1 MRALSEPVKGVLAY
15 ASPKNRGLGFLL
27 VVLPLHNAA
36 GADKLVG
43 IHSALAISQSLP
55 WIARDAGIFRKHNL
69 DFDLVLMRSASTA
82 AAAMIGGETDVGI
95 IGGIGILS
103 GYVQGAQ
110 DFVIVGAVKHIL
122 THSIVAKPE
131 IKWPEDLKG
140 KSIGVNRLAA
150 TTIIRH
156 PSSAAYRLGPGE
168 GCDLSPDRRRCRR
181 PDRAAQRLGRRLGD
195 ADLRSKR
202 RRPGVS
208 LFESTAPT
216 CAFLRRR
223 GLRLR
228 ASVIARK
235 PQVIGQFMR
244 SMAEASK
251 IFHAERETTLKI
263 LAKYLRVSDRK
274 VLETSYNNELKAM
287 EQRFD
292 VRPEALQAILDEP
305 AVNDPRA
312 KKVQPQQLIDRRY
325 LDEMEKSGF
334 FDSL

>member
-1 MRALSEPVKGVLAY
+1 MRVQRIAV
-15 ASPKNRGLGFLL
+15 LGFLL

-103 GYVQGAQ
+103 AYVQGAQ
-110 DFVIVGAVKHIL
+110 DFVIVGAVKNIL

-131 IKWPEDLKG
+131 IKRPEDLKG
-140 KSIGVNRLAA
+140 KSIGVNRLGSNNHYFA
-150 TTIIRH
+150 IQV
-156 PSSAAYRLGPGE
+156 L
-168 GCDLSPDRRRCRR
+168 
-181 PDRAAQRLGRRLGD
+181 QRIGLDPAKDVIFRQTGGD
-195 ADLRSKR
+195 AADLIALLNGSVDASAMLTYGQNAVAQGFHYLIYGPDLRIPYAAAAFVSR
-202 RRPGVS
+202 R
-208 LFESTAPT
+208 
-216 CAFLRRR
+216 
-223 GLRLR
+223 
-228 ASVIARK
+228 SVIARK

-287 EQRFD
+287 EPRFD
-292 VRPEALQAILDEP
+292 VRPEALQAILDEL
-305 AVNDPRA
+305 AINDPRA

-334 FDSL
+334 FDNLWGGKR